1 MFSKYRLNDPR
12 THRYPGLCKRAVDV
26 LCCRQLAPGD
36 LAESGTGLARP
47 GIWVLRSDYSVQC
60 YDRVHTL
67 HSAVAA
73 VFVVIAVLIPMA
85 VVWKFRAA
93 HSAQPGT

>member
-1 MFSKYRLNDPR
+1 MN
-12 THRYPGLCKRAVDV
+12 HRYPGLCKRAVDV
-26 LCCRQLAPGD
+26 LCCRQLAPGNQAD
-36 LAESGTGLARP
+36 FN

-60 YDRVHTL
+60 YDRMHDL
-67 HSAVAA
+67 HAAVAT
-73 VFVVIAVLIPMA
+73 VFVIIAVLIPLA